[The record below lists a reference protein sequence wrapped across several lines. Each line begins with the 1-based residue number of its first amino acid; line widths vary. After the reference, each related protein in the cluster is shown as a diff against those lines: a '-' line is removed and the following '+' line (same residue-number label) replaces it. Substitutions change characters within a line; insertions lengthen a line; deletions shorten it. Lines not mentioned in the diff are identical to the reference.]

1 MFQIRKDDRFFFG
14 IDDSTGVMTCVLWF
28 EDRGQGGM
36 NGNNNKRQTDFRA
49 WLTDKNVG
57 IGSVVTVLGQ
67 LEYYKDKI

>member
-1 MFQIRKDDRFFFG
+1 
-14 IDDSTGVMTCVLWF
+14 MTCVLWF
-28 EDRGQGGM
+28 EDRGQGVM
-36 NGNNNKRQTDFRA
+36 NSNNNKRQTDFRA